1 MEPARS
7 PNLLPLIRSPAFKY
21 FALTHAGLSHSP
33 EPFCSHSQ
41 QPLYEE
47 LCLFHS
53 LHGCG
58 KQKPSPRSGR
68 LPGGAKSIHCGW
80 AALCKEV
87 WGVTR
92 SLPLERRHREC
103 LAEAV
108 LQMLALTEAF
118 QLQPIEFGTFGA
130 IKGKLAVLLMAVES
144 SGLNLS
150 WWSWIVFIPTSPLTL
165 GTG

>member
-1 MEPARS
+1 MEPVRS

-33 EPFCSHSQ
+33 EPFCSQSQ

-87 WGVTR
+87 WGATSWEKAQRMPGWGCSANASAYWGISTPTHRIWDLWSNQGEGGGAADGGGELWTKPVMMILDCFY
-92 SLPLERRHREC
+92 SNLPDD
-103 LAEAV
+103 
-108 LQMLALTEAF
+108 
-118 QLQPIEFGTFGA
+118 PGDWI
-130 IKGKLAVLLMAVES
+130 GKY
-144 SGLNLS
+144 
-150 WWSWIVFIPTSPLTL
+150 
-165 GTG
+165 